1 MSRMRNRLCYSCKPI
16 SNLPALSRALGV
28 SEAQL
33 RKLAHTADTQYRL
46 AKAVEKPDGSIR
58 QPFDAYPPLKDVHLR
73 IKKKILSRVN
83 FPDYLTGSLKGKD
96 YKVNAALHSGAK
108 IVICEDISNF
118 FPSTKAD
125 NVFDIWRFF
134 FGFSNEVAECL
145 TRLTTKDGAL
155 PQGAITSSYLANL
168 AFWREEPRV
177 HAHFA
182 RMGVTYSRYVDDM
195 GLSSRRYITA
205 DEKTSVIST
214 VYGMLASKGYKA
226 KRQKHELQTSKDQM
240 FVTKL
245 LVNDRPA
252 LVRNERSAIR
262 AAVFQLEK
270 QVCCNDSRL
279 LAKKE
284 YNRILGRVSKLARFH
299 KKQGEELM
307 IRMQVLRPFI
317 DGRVTVDA

>member
-1 MSRMRNRLCYSCKPI
+1 VAKPI
-16 SNLPALSRALGV
+16 
-28 SEAQL
+28 
-33 RKLAHTADTQYRL
+33 
-46 AKAVEKPDGSIR
+46 EKPDGSMR
-58 QPFDAYPPLKDVHLR
+58 QPFDAHPPLKDVHLR
-73 IKKKILSRVN
+73 IKKKILSRII

-96 YKVNAALHSGAK
+96 YKVNAALHAGAK
-108 IVICEDISNF
+108 IVICEDISTF

-134 FGFSNEVAECL
+134 FGFSNEVANCL

-177 HAHFA
+177 HAYFT
-182 RMGVTYSRYVDDM
+182 RIGVTYSRYVDDM
-195 GLSSRRYITA
+195 GLSSRRFLTP

-226 KRQKHELQTSKDQM
+226 KRQKHELQTSKGRM

-252 LVRNERSAIR
+252 LVRKERSAIR
-262 AAVFQLEK
+262 AAVFQLEEQK
-270 QVCCNDSRL
+270 CSEDSRL
-279 LAKKE
+279 LTKKE
-284 YNRILGRVSKLARFH
+284 YNRSLGRVSKLSRFH
-299 KKQGEELM
+299 KTQGEELM
-307 IRMQVLRPFI
+307 QRMQTLRPFI
-317 DGRVTVDA
+317 E

>member
-1 MSRMRNRLCYSCKPI
+1 
-16 SNLPALSRALGV
+16 
-28 SEAQL
+28 
-33 RKLAHTADTQYRL
+33 
-46 AKAVEKPDGSIR
+46 
-58 QPFDAYPPLKDVHLR
+58 
-73 IKKKILSRVN
+73 
-83 FPDYLTGSLKGKD
+83 
-96 YKVNAALHSGAK
+96 
-108 IVICEDISNF
+108 
-118 FPSTKAD
+118 
-125 NVFDIWRFF
+125 
-134 FGFSNEVAECL
+134 
-145 TRLTTKDGAL
+145 
-155 PQGAITSSYLANL
+155 
-168 AFWREEPRV
+168 
-177 HAHFA
+177 
-182 RMGVTYSRYVDDM
+182 MGVTYSRYVDDM

>member
-1 MSRMRNRLCYSCKPI
+1 MNRILNRLCYSCKPI
-16 SNLPALSRALGV
+16 SNLPALSRALNIPTT
-28 SEAQL
+28 QL
-33 RKLAHTADTQYRL
+33 CELASSADTQYRL
-46 AKAVEKPDGSIR
+46 AKPIEKPDGSIR

-108 IVICEDISNF
+108 IVVCEDISNF

-134 FGFSNEVAECL
+134 FGFSNEVADCL

-182 RMGVTYSRYVDDM
+182 RIGVTYSRYVDDM
-195 GLSSRRYITA
+195 GLSSRRFITA
-205 DEKTSVIST
+205 DEKTSIIST

-226 KRQKHELQTSKDQM
+226 KRQKHELQTSKGRM

-252 LVRNERSAIR
+252 LARKERSAIR
-262 AAVFQLEK
+262 AAVFQLEE
-270 QVCCNDSRL
+270 QIYSADSRL
-279 LAKKE
+279 LAMKE
-284 YNRILGRVSKLARFH
+284 YNRIHGRVSKLTRFH
-299 KKQGEELM
+299 KKHGEELM
-307 IRMQVLRPFI
+307 QRLRTLHPFI
-317 DGRVTVDA
+317 EQR